1 MKFKGKSGAA
11 LRKLSVEPG
20 RVSSSRAAWRAC
32 EGQQLKEICWGAAD
46 QKLDSDLARNNKQLT
61 ATCNHPS
68 SSSWWE
74 RSLLT
79 ARCEK
84 MYQQLSQ
91 GTCQGSRIS
100 TKAGTWQS
108 RKLHDYA
115 KKLEQ
120 FEQENT
126 GKKINTV
133 GRGNDTE
140 NYVDTKNQCLQSRLS
155 CSWRR
160 PYARR

>member
-1 MKFKGKSGAA
+1 MGQKAA
-11 LRKLSVEPG
+11 NCKMRENVSAAEP
-20 RVSSSRAAWRAC
+20 
-32 EGQQLKEICWGAAD
+32 
-46 QKLDSDLARNNKQLT
+46 
-61 ATCNHPS
+61 
-68 SSSWWE
+68 
-74 RSLLT
+74 
-79 ARCEK
+79 
-84 MYQQLSQ
+84 

-133 GRGNDTE
+133 GEATTPKTSWIPKSNVCRVVWAVAEDGPVPEDRDT
-140 NYVDTKNQCLQSRLS
+140 V
-155 CSWRR
+155 
-160 PYARR
+160 